1 MSDDL
6 KVETLTP
13 EEIARACDESAVH
26 PFHAS
31 ICRVCL
37 QRLIL
42 AAEARGRQ
50 HEAHE
55 QAIESQL
62 GKRHQLAVERAEAAE
77 ARLRELQEELDHWKA
92 QLFQLEAQLTMA
104 QVSTTDMAWLISR
117 LRLLGQPD
125 DCARADALAKALGS
139 A

>member
-42 AAEARGRQ
+42 AAETRGRI
-50 HEAHE
+50 ENPANNWRE
-55 QAIESQL
+55 WACFVFTDNSAETQALPDIEL
-62 GKRHQLAVERAEAAE
+62 RERIANDWGKKIQVQILRAEAAE
-77 ARLRELQEELDHWKA
+77 ARLRELE
-92 QLFQLEAQLTMA
+92 
-104 QVSTTDMAWLISR
+104 
-117 LRLLGQPD
+117 G
-125 DCARADALAKALGS
+125 
-139 A
+139 